1 MFFLVVAGA
10 VHTGRGGGVS
20 FLAGVAESLCKTV
33 IPWAC
38 WGLQPLASTWL
49 RDAGHNAWLRVIN
62 ERHLTH
68 LYRMVFLVCP
78 IGSST

>member
-10 VHTGRGGGVS
+10 VHTRCGGGVS
-20 FLAGVAESLCKTV
+20 FLAGVAEPLFETV

-38 WGLQPLASTWL
+38 WGLQLLVSTWSC
-49 RDAGHNAWLRVIN
+49 DAGNNACLCVIN
-62 ERHLTH
+62 ECLAH